1 MANCS
6 AADVKKLRDLTGA
19 GMMDC
24 KKALEEADGDFDKA
38 VEILRVK
45 AGAKVQK
52 RAGERTASNGLIA
65 AAEGAMIEL
74 ACETD
79 FVAKG
84 EDFQTLAGDIVTH
97 LADSERVRGVRR
109 ARTTRPGW
117 PSGCSRTPSRT
128 AAPSPRTST
137 RSPRIIGE
145 MIELRRAVKLSGQ
158 VATYLHKKA
167 SDLPPQVGVLVQ
179 FDGSDLAAARGA
191 AMQIAAM
198 RPRYLAREDVPADA
212 IENERRVLEA
222 KAREEGKPEAALPK
236 IVEGMLN
243 GFFKDNVLLEQSSV
257 QDNKKTVKALL
268 AEAGVTPLGFA
279 HFEIGAPERVG
290 QDRRRPVRR
299 ERSRNDRA
307 RGCCGSFARW
317 FGRAAGLQP
326 GAAQAVG
333 RGVRR
338 RSGRGRPGHRRLVA
352 RQIAEVVATGVAGR
366 DRRRWR
372 QLLPRRRA
380 VRSAAWTAAA
390 PTTWA
395 CSARS

>member
-1 MANCS
+1 MANYT

-24 KKALEEADGDFDKA
+24 KKALDESDGDLEKA
-38 VEILRVK
+38 VEVLRVK
-45 AGAKVQK
+45 SGAKVQK

-84 EDFQTLAGDIVTH
+84 EDFQTLAADIVTH
-97 LADSERVRGVRR
+97 LANSDAYEATQGALDPAGLAERLLKDTLKDG
-109 ARTTRPGW
+109 RTVAENIEAI
-117 PSGCSRTPSRT
+117 
-128 AAPSPRTST
+128 AA
-137 RSPRIIGE
+137 IIGE
-145 MIELRRAVKLSGQ
+145 VIELRRAVKLSGQ

-198 RPRYLAREDVPADA
+198 RPRYLAREDVPSGDVD
-212 IENERRVLEA
+212 NEKRVLEA
-222 KAREEGKPEAALPK
+222 KAREEGRPEAALPK

-268 AEAGVTPLGFA
+268 DESGVTLLGFA
-279 HFEIGAPERVG
+279 HFEIGA
-290 QDRRRPVRR
+290 
-299 ERSRNDRA
+299 A
-307 RGCCGSFARW
+307 
-317 FGRAAGLQP
+317 
-326 GAAQAVG
+326 
-333 RGVRR
+333 
-338 RSGRGRPGHRRLVA
+338 
-352 RQIAEVVATGVAGR
+352 
-366 DRRRWR
+366 
-372 QLLPRRRA
+372 
-380 VRSAAWTAAA
+380 
-390 PTTWA
+390 
-395 CSARS
+395 